1 MNKTNMKKIK
11 SQSNIICFFICIML
25 CGLFAGCNDE
35 DDIKGNNSLIVGRW
49 AERSKYEQFVF
60 NFFKDNSGRL
70 DVVIDYGR
78 QVESESFTYNF
89 NPQTMEIVFNKEFD
103 LGEDPVAKIE
113 MTGNNSMVLTTYD
126 DYESNEVC
134 ESFRLYKEVGS
145 D

>member
-25 CGLFAGCNDE
+25 YGLFAGCNDE

-103 LGEDPVAKIE
+103 LGEDPC
-113 MTGNNSMVLTTYD
+113 L
-126 DYESNEVC
+126 
-134 ESFRLYKEVGS
+134 LYTS
-145 D
+145 DAADEL